1 MTGDVYLY
9 AVDFSGQMMAN
20 GDRPG
25 LIGTNVL
32 NVKDA
37 EGKFVNQEII
47 NKLKNSTE
55 GIWIIKT
62 CF

>member
-32 NVKDA
+32 HVKDA

-47 NKLKNSTE
+47 NKLEK
-55 GIWIIKT
+55 
-62 CF
+62 